1 MFVIFKGNANERKGS
16 SLPVSRVQLALC
28 KGSLKCL
35 NDKKNADFS
44 AQTACP
50 RPTTALHISPL
61 RAVRGSPTDEG
72 KRLFRTF
79 FAKSWRKV
87 WWYGKNSLP
96 LHRNSGTARLQRLG
110 SVAQLNRA
118 SDYGSEGYGF
128 ESHRSHKVNERR
140 IARCASFV
148 FSRRTAQRR
157 GRGAATMAWRH
168 GHHDWHTGKP
178 TNVLRQ
184 LKRMPPRGN
193 TSRFAFKYRP
203 FQAAK
208 RAVSHSKTARF
219 GKRNGQCQQT
229 TGTQTV
235 TKMPQDAFPFTMV
248 NT

>member
-50 RPTTALHISPL
+50 KPTTAPHISPL

-87 WWYGKNSLP
+87 WWYEKNSLP

-140 IARCASFV
+140 IRKMRLFCFLPPHHPAAR
-148 FSRRTAQRR
+148 SRR
-157 GRGAATMAWRH
+157 
-168 GHHDWHTGKP
+168 GHHDWRTGKP
-178 TNVLRQ
+178 ANVLRQ

-193 TSRFAFKYRP
+193 TSRFAFQYRP

>member
-44 AQTACP
+44 AKTACP

-87 WWYGKNSLP
+87 WWNGKNSLP
-96 LHRNSGTARLQRLG
+96 LHRNSGTTRLQRLG

-140 IARCASFV
+140 IRKMRLFCFLPPHHPAAR
-148 FSRRTAQRR
+148 SRR
-157 GRGAATMAWRH
+157 
-168 GHHDWHTGKP
+168 GHHDWRTGKP
-178 TNVLRQ
+178 ANVLRQ

-193 TSRFAFKYRP
+193 TSRFAFQYRP
-203 FQAAK
+203 FQTAK